1 MELKLLENE
10 IYKEIENLF
19 SNDASGHDLFHSKRV
34 YELAKHIAKGRK
46 VNQEKL
52 LLIAL
57 LHDADDCKICKTE
70 NNENARKIIRRRGF
84 CVDFENDVIENI
96 NKISFKGTGE
106 SVPASLEG
114 KIVQDADRLD
124 ALGAIGIARAF
135 AYGGSKNRP
144 IYVPGEKEMTFKNE
158 DEYRKQN
165 GSTISHFYQK
175 LLKLKGL
182 MNTEEG
188 KLIAIQRT
196 EFLNTF
202 LNEFYDEWNFEAK
215 KR

>member
-1 MELKLLENE
+1 MRFL
-10 IYKEIENLF
+10 
-19 SNDASGHDLFHSKRV
+19 
-34 YELAKHIAKGRK
+34 
-46 VNQEKL
+46 
-52 LLIAL
+52 
-57 LHDADDCKICKTE
+57 
-70 NNENARKIIRRRGF
+70 RRF
-84 CVDFENDVIENI
+84 VNDVIENI
-96 NKISFKGTGE
+96 NKISFNGTGK

-124 ALGAIGIARAF
+124 ALGAIGIARTF
-135 AYGGSKNRP
+135 AYGGAKNRP
-144 IYVPGEKEMTFKNE
+144 IYVPDEEEMIFNG

-165 GSTISHFYQK
+165 SSSISHFYQK
-175 LLKLKGL
+175 LLKLKDL

-202 LNEFYDEWNFEAK
+202 LDEFYDEWNFEAK